1 MKVIKARNAQQALP
15 EALYQI
21 QREGV
26 RRDSRNGPVL
36 KFPTPTT
43 IQYTN
48 PTERVVF
55 WADRDANPFFH
66 LMESLWMLAGRNDV
80 AFVSGYVARMATFSD
95 DGQTFHGAYG
105 YRWRQHFGFDQLNAV
120 VKALK
125 ANPDDRR
132 CVVQMWSAQDDLG
145 REGKDFPCNIETV
158 FSINEGRLDMTVYN
172 RSNDLVWGALGAN
185 CVHFSVLQEYMA
197 GRIGVPVGQYW
208 QVSNNMHLYLETHGQ
223 LMENLAAQAADPFVF
238 KSVSDPYEKG
248 VETHPLMSTDP
259 DSWESELFDFMEDP
273 LSEHGEP
280 FLDPFFREVAVPM
293 ARAHRAYKTNK
304 GQARFDLALA
314 ELANM
319 AECDWKLAA
328 EEWLARRHA
337 SWARA
342 ADDGVEY

>member
-1 MKVIKARNAQQALP
+1 MKVIKTRNAHQALP

-26 RRDSRNGPVL
+26 RRDSRNGPVV
-36 KFPTPTT
+36 KFPTPAA
-43 IQYTN
+43 IQYEN
-48 PTERVVF
+48 PVERVVF
-55 WADRDANPFFH
+55 WAARDANPFFH
-66 LMESLWMLAGRNDV
+66 LVEALWMLAGRNDV
-80 AFVSGYVARMATFSD
+80 AFVANYVARMATFSD

-105 YRWRQHFGFDQLNAV
+105 YRWRQHFGFDQLDSV

-132 CVVQMWSAQDDLG
+132 CVVQMWSAADDLG
-145 REGKDFPCNIETV
+145 REGKDFPCNIEAV

-208 QVSNNMHLYLETHGQ
+208 QVSNNLHLYLETHGQ
-223 LMENLAAQAADPFVF
+223 LMENLATQAADPFVF

-248 VETHPLMSTDP
+248 LQTHPLMSIDP
-259 DSWESELFDFMEDP
+259 DAWESELFDFMEDP

-293 ARAHRAYKTNK
+293 ARAHAAYKANK
-304 GQARFDLALA
+304 GQARFDLALD
-314 ELANM
+314 ELRGM

-328 EEWLARRHA
+328 EEWLHRRHA
-337 SWARA
+337 AWARA
-342 ADDGVEY
+342 QDDGVQY